1 MIHSLTIT
9 LAQGLALHN
18 ACIEVSSIELQ
29 GYESR
34 SINARYSRDNGEL
47 TESQNQ
53 TEATAKTVVTGLTFE
68 AKVWVNVNTKE
79 QNLASFDLLD
89 KEQNSAIS
97 INFDE
102 MPELADF
109 LDNGFEDGATKGQR
123 LEATCEKYI
132 KDFLVNDLKA

>member
-1 MIHSLTIT
+1 MIHSLSIT

-18 ACIEVSSIELQ
+18 ACIEVNSIELQ

-34 SINARYSRDNGEL
+34 SINARYSRNEGEL
-47 TESQNQ
+47 AEVTSNS
-53 TEATAKTVVTGLTFE
+53 EATAKTVVTGLTFE

-89 KEQNSAIS
+89 KQQKKEIT

-102 MPELADF
+102 MPELAEF
-109 LDNGFEDGATKGQR
+109 LDNGFDENATKGQR
-123 LEATCEKYI
+123 LESTCEKYI
-132 KDFLVNDLKA
+132 KDFLVNDLRA